1 VVSHCY
7 TINVYRYTKSGR
19 VPRERAQ
26 HEPAVRDGPTRLCY
40 GTISAYAFWI
50 YAFGPALALLRTELH
65 FSYTMLGVYS
75 ALWAGGAAVA
85 GLVFAPVSRRLPRAS
100 LVWFSALGGVAGVGL
115 FVATRST
122 AWTLLG
128 AFIGGLAGTIL
139 LSVSQAILSDQHGSR
154 RDRALVEANAG
165 AAACAV
171 LTPVIL
177 GGLQATVVG
186 WRAAMAL
193 PALALAWLYLRY
205 RRVPLPARAAV
216 HDTSGSRLPAACW
229 YLAALVAV
237 GIAVEFCVIYFGAE
251 LLATTGLSATAA
263 ATAMSAFYL
272 GILLG
277 RIGAA
282 LLTRSAGRAV
292 LLVWLSLGVTAAG
305 FLLFWLAGVPVPAVT
320 GLFICGLGV
329 ANLYPLSLA
338 LALAA
343 APGRGDT
350 VNARVQL
357 LGGAFVVTAPYLLG
371 SLADHL
377 GLTTAFTV
385 EPALIVASALLLLTG
400 LRAGQ
405 PRPGLSPPA
414 AVNSPAALPRYRGL
428 PGVRSDDGHADQGYP
443 R

>member
-1 VVSHCY
+1 MLSHCY
-7 TINVYRYTKSGR
+7 TIGVYRYTKPAR
-19 VPRERAQ
+19 LRREPAQ
-26 HEPAVRDGPTRLCY
+26 PEPAVRDGTTWLCY

-75 ALWAGGAAVA
+75 ALWSGGAAVA
-85 GLVFAPVSRRLPRAS
+85 GLVFTPAARRLSRAALMWS
-100 LVWFSALGGVAGVGL
+100 SALGGIAGVSL
-115 FVATRST
+115 FVAARSAT
-122 AWTLLG
+122 WTLLG
-128 AFIGGLAGTIL
+128 AFAGGMAGTIL
-139 LSVSQAILSDQHGSR
+139 LSVSQAILSDQHGAR

-177 GGLQATVVG
+177 GGLQATAVG

-205 RRVPLPARAAV
+205 RHVPLPARAAAPG
-216 HDTSGSRLPAACW
+216 TGRSRLPAACW
-229 YLAALVAV
+229 YLAALVAA

-282 LLTRSAGRAV
+282 VLTRAAGRTV
-292 LLVWLSLGVTAAG
+292 PLVWLSLGVTAAG
-305 FLLFWLAGVPVPAVT
+305 FLLFWLAGAPVPAVA
-320 GLFICGLGV
+320 GLFVCGLGV

-338 LALAA
+338 LALDA
-343 APGRGDT
+343 APGHGDAA
-350 VNARVQL
+350 NARVQL
-357 LGGAFVVTAPYLLG
+357 LGGVLVVTAPYLLG

-377 GLTTAFTV
+377 GLTAAFTV
-385 EPALIVASALLLLTG
+385 EPVLVVGSAVLLLAG
-400 LRAGQ
+400 LRAGRA
-405 PRPGLSPPA
+405 PASP
-414 AVNSPAALPRYRGL
+414 SQ
-428 PGVRSDDGHADQGYP
+428 H
-443 R
+443 

>member
-1 VVSHCY
+1 
-7 TINVYRYTKSGR
+7 VYRYTKSAR
-19 VPRERAQ
+19 VPREPIQ
-26 HEPAVRDGPTRLCY
+26 HEPAVRDGPTVLCY
-40 GTISAYAFWI
+40 ATISSYAFWL

-75 ALWAGGAAVA
+75 VLWSGGAAVA
-85 GLVFAPVSRRLPRAS
+85 GLVFAPVTRRLSRAS
-100 LVWFSALGGVAGVGL
+100 LMWFSALGAVAGMGL
-115 FVATRST
+115 FVAAHSV
-122 AWTLLG
+122 AGTLLG
-128 AFIGGLAGTIL
+128 AFVAGFAGTTL
-139 LSVSQAILSDQHGSR
+139 LTVSQAILSDRHGSH
-154 RDRALVEANAG
+154 RDRALVEANVG

-177 GGLQATVVG
+177 GGLQATAVG
-186 WRAAMAL
+186 WRAAMGL
-193 PALALAWLYLRY
+193 PVLALAWLYLRY
-205 RRVPLPARAAV
+205 RRLPLPARTAAR
-216 HDTSGSRLPAACW
+216 DTGRTRLPAACW
-229 YLAALVAV
+229 YLAALVAA

-272 GILLG
+272 GILVG

-282 LLTRSAGRAV
+282 LLTRSAGRTV

-305 FLLFWLAGVPVPAVT
+305 FLLFWLAGVPVPAVA
-320 GLFICGLGV
+320 GLLICGLGV

-357 LGGAFVVTAPYLLG
+357 LGGVLVVTAPYLLG

-377 GLTTAFTV
+377 GLTAAFTV
-385 EPALIVASALLLLTG
+385 EPVLVVASALLLLASGT
-400 LRAGQ
+400 AGKYT
-405 PRPGLSPPA
+405 RPDALSHE
-414 AVNSPAALPRYRGL
+414 G
-428 PGVRSDDGHADQGYP
+428 PGS
-443 R
+443 

>member
-1 VVSHCY
+1 M
-7 TINVYRYTKSGR
+7 
-19 VPRERAQ
+19 PREPAR
-26 HEPAVRDGPTRLCY
+26 HEPIVRDGTTRLCY

-75 ALWAGGAAVA
+75 ALWSGGAAVA
-85 GLVFAPVSRRLPRAS
+85 GLVFGPATRRLSRAA
-100 LVWFSALGGVAGVGL
+100 LVWSSAVGGVAGVGL
-115 FVATRST
+115 FVAARSAT
-122 AWTLLG
+122 WTLLG
-128 AFIGGLAGTIL
+128 AFVGGLAGTIL
-139 LSVSQAILSDQHGSR
+139 LSVSQAILSDQHGPG

-177 GGLQATVVG
+177 GGLQATAVG
-186 WRAAMAL
+186 WRAAMVL

-205 RRVPLPARAAV
+205 RHVPLPARATS
-216 HDTSGSRLPAACW
+216 HDTGRSRLPAACW
-229 YLAALVAV
+229 YLAALVAA

-251 LLATTGLSATAA
+251 LLATTGLSTTAA

-282 LLTRSAGRAV
+282 VLTRSAGRAV
-292 LLVWLSLGVTAAG
+292 GLVWLSLGVAAAG
-305 FLLFWLAGVPVPAVT
+305 FLLFWLAGAPVPAVA
-320 GLFICGLGV
+320 GLFVCGLGV

-343 APGRGDT
+343 APEHGDA

-357 LGGAFVVTAPYLLG
+357 LGGVFVVTAPYLLG
-371 SLADHL
+371 SFADHL
-377 GLTTAFTV
+377 GLTAAFTI
-385 EPALIVASALLLLTG
+385 EPVLIAGSALLLLAG
-400 LRAGQ
+400 VRAG
-405 PRPGLSPPA
+405 RVHPGSYPA
-414 AVNSPAALPRYRGL
+414 AAADAPAGQESRSTGRPPLLPW
-428 PGVRSDDGHADQGYP
+428 PSWT
-443 R
+443 

>member
-1 VVSHCY
+1 MS
-7 TINVYRYTKSGR
+7 
-19 VPRERAQ
+19 REPAQ
-26 HEPAVRDGPTRLCY
+26 HEPIARDGTTRLCY

-75 ALWAGGAAVA
+75 ALWSGGAAVA
-85 GLVFAPVSRRLPRAS
+85 GLVFGPATRRLSRAA
-100 LVWFSALGGVAGVGL
+100 LVWSSAVGGVAGVSL
-115 FVATRST
+115 FVAARSVT
-122 AWTLLG
+122 GTLLG
-128 AFIGGLAGTIL
+128 AFVGGLAGTML
-139 LSVSQAILSDQHGSR
+139 LSVSQAILSDQHGPR

-177 GGLQATVVG
+177 GGLQATAVG

-205 RRVPLPARAAV
+205 RRVPLPARTAA
-216 HDTSGSRLPAACW
+216 HDTGRSRLPAACW

-282 LLTRSAGRAV
+282 VLTRSTGRTV
-292 LLVWLSLGVTAAG
+292 PLVWLSLGVTAAG
-305 FLLFWLAGVPVPAVT
+305 FVLFWLAGAPVPAVA

-329 ANLYPLSLA
+329 ANLYPLALA
-338 LALAA
+338 LTLAA
-343 APGRGDT
+343 APRHADAA
-350 VNARVQL
+350 NARVQL
-357 LGGAFVVTAPYLLG
+357 LGGVFVVTAPYLLG

-377 GLTTAFTV
+377 GLTAAFTV
-385 EPALIVASALLLLTG
+385 EPVLVAASAVLLLAA
-400 LRAGQ
+400 LRAGRLH
-405 PRPGLSPPA
+405 PVSYPPA
-414 AVNSPAALPRYRGL
+414 AADAPAAGKA
-428 PGVRSDDGHADQGYP
+428 GSAG
-443 R
+443 

>member
-1 VVSHCY
+1 MSHRY
-7 TINVYRYTKSGR
+7 TIDVYRYTRPAR
-19 VPRERAQ
+19 VPREHAQ
-26 HEPAVRDGPTRLCY
+26 HEPIVRDATTRLCY

-75 ALWAGGAAVA
+75 ALWSGGAAVA
-85 GLVFAPVSRRLPRAS
+85 GLVFGPVTGRLSRTA
-100 LVWFSALGGVAGVGL
+100 LVWSSAVGGVAGVSL
-115 FVATRST
+115 FVAARST
-122 AWTLLG
+122 TWTLLG
-128 AFIGGLAGTIL
+128 AFAGGLAGTIL
-139 LSVSQAILSDQHGSR
+139 LSVSQAILSDQHGPR

-177 GGLQATVVG
+177 GGLQATAVG

-216 HDTSGSRLPAACW
+216 RAAGRSRLPAACW

-282 LLTRSAGRAV
+282 VLTRSAGRTV
-292 LLVWLSLGVTAAG
+292 PLVWLSLGDAAAG
-305 FLLFWLAGVPVPAVT
+305 FALFWLAGAPVPAVA
-320 GLFICGLGV
+320 GLFVCGLGV

-343 APGRGDT
+343 APEHGDA

-357 LGGAFVVTAPYLLG
+357 LGGVFVVTAPYLLG

-377 GLTTAFTV
+377 GLTVAFTV
-385 EPALIVASALLLLTG
+385 EPVLVAASAVLLLAG
-400 LRAGQ
+400 LRAG
-405 PRPGLSPPA
+405 RVHPGSYPPA
-414 AVNSPAALPRYRGL
+414 AANAPAAGKA
-428 PGVRSDDGHADQGYP
+428 GSAG
-443 R
+443 